1 MKAKFQLQKSQAESK
16 KGRGLM
22 QDQNPRKEFIQG
34 LESLEEAAVELNQ
47 SIKELNKRLDEL
59 NKILESR

>member
-1 MKAKFQLQKSQAESK
+1 MP
-16 KGRGLM
+16 
-22 QDQNPRKEFIQG
+22 DQNPRKEFIQG